1 MSEPTITYLLRGVP
15 VSKFQQEVQSLLEQ
29 LRSDSGLRKEAIA
42 AGMNPAALEKLD
54 ARAISVEDKGAYL
67 DPITV
72 AIIVKILIPVGGKV
86 AIDLWTKVLLPRVK
100 QRLGSEAI
108 KEDSNAQK

>member
-1 MSEPTITYLLRGVP
+1 MSEPTITYLLSGIP
-15 VSKFQQEVQSLLEQ
+15 VSKFRQEVELLLEK
-29 LRSDSGLRKEAIA
+29 LRSDSGLQAEAIA
-42 AGMNPAALEKLD
+42 AGMDPATLD
-54 ARAISVEDKGAYL
+54 ELDRRAISVEDKGAYL

-86 AIDLWTKVLLPRVK
+86 ALDLWTNVLLPRVK

-108 KEDSNAQK
+108 KEDPNSKK